1 MATTTHDVA
10 AKSGVKSSVNVFGN
24 LKYAWMAM
32 GVYMVYAISLRVYQQ
47 WAAWYAGL
55 DSTDPIFDEY
65 WMVLFYWEVVLEAAG
80 CVLLWG
86 YLWKSRDLNVFNI
99 SVDEELKRYFTLVGW
114 IFVYALAVYMAASF
128 FAEQDASW
136 HQVVVRDTSFTPS
149 HIVLFYGTMPVYI
162 MIGVGGFMY
171 ARTRL
176 PEFASKLSIPYL
188 FAVIGPFMILP
199 NVGYNEWGHA
209 FWLMEEYFTAP
220 LHWGFA
226 VLGWTVLML
235 AGLAVQVIVR
245 LALLMKMSTEGKG
258 GEVCPLRDETL
269 EYMDLYNQK

>member
-10 AKSGVKSSVNVFGN
+10 AKSGAKSSVNVYGN
-24 LKYAWMAM
+24 LKYAWMAI
-32 GVYMVYAISLRVYQQ
+32 GVYLVYALTLRIYQQ

-86 YLWKSRDLNVFNI
+86 YMWKSRDLNVFNI
-99 SVDEELKRYFTLVGW
+99 SADEELKRYFTLVGW
-114 IFVYALAVYMAASF
+114 IFVYAVAVYFAASF

-171 ARTRL
+171 GRTRL
-176 PEFASKLSIPYL
+176 PEFASKLSVPYL
-188 FAVIGPFMILP
+188 FAVVGPFMILP
-199 NVGYNEWGHA
+199 NVGYNVWGHA

-220 LHWGFA
+220 LHWGFV

-235 AGLAVQVIVR
+235 AGLAIQVAVR
-245 LALLMKMSTEGKG
+245 MALLMKWSTEGRG
-258 GEVCPLRDETL
+258 GEVCPLRDETM
-269 EYMDLYNQK
+269 EYMDLYNEK